1 MSKTETREA
10 EKVISI
16 RGKRH
21 TPGGWDEWA
30 GEGCHPPTKV
40 NGSPSPPGAWHMGE
54 FLPRVCLH
62 RDCFTS
68 GVWFNERDL
77 PSLAI
82 GWGTCWL
89 SWEDWAAK
97 SWEGSDFL
105 WAAQT
110 LA

>member
-1 MSKTETREA
+1 
-10 EKVISI
+10 
-16 RGKRH
+16 
-21 TPGGWDEWA
+21 
-30 GEGCHPPTKV
+30 
-40 NGSPSPPGAWHMGE
+40 MGE
-54 FLPRVCLH
+54 FLLRVCLH

-97 SWEGSDFL
+97 SWKGSDFL

-110 LA
+110 LREQGLWLEGANIYRLC